1 MTNKRIFDD
10 KLVRLIDALVEE
22 TLSAPDDEILADFE
36 QSGLSP
42 TDIEAQGIA
51 DLEEALARIGRLKLL
66 AARSAVATEPRR
78 KHRPRPRSIPD
89 ARKRLAQAF
98 SPKDT
103 AKGRMT
109 LAARLGQDM
118 PDEDIEGLIEDA
130 ADLGIDIDKTEDSPD
145 SG

>member
-22 TLSAPDDEILADFE
+22 ALSAPDDEILADFE
-36 QSGLSP
+36 QLGLSR
-42 TDIEAQGIA
+42 TDIEAQALA
-51 DLEEALARIGRLKLL
+51 DLDEALARVGKAKLL
-66 AARSAVATEPRR
+66 AARAAVAVEPRR
-78 KHRPRPRSIPD
+78 KHGQRPRSIPD
-89 ARKRLAQAF
+89 ARKRLARAF
-98 SPKDT
+98 APKET
-103 AKGRMT
+103 TRGRMT